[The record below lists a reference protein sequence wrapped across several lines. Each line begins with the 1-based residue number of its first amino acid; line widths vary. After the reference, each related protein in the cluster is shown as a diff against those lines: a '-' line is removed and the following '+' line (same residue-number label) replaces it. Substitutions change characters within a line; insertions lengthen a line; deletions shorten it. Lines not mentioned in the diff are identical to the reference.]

1 MKTKLFSLLII
12 VLVLSA
18 CSSDNSDNSNN
29 TDNSNSTSYFPL
41 NNSNNWVYKYDS
53 TLTTGR
59 DSIYVSGDTIISTI
73 THKKIKSLAQP
84 MGFFSNSLRNNGIR
98 MDNGSLLLNGATGM
112 DFGGNV
118 PLSFPLNDFVIFK
131 ESAVPNAV
139 LSTISGTI
147 NQDFQGY
154 PLTINYVLT
163 SKALESLP
171 TFTAP
176 DGTVYNDIKKVKTTL
191 NLKISTTVT
200 VPNIPIPIAIT
211 VLGQQDVL
219 VATHYYAKNIGM
231 VYTHTD
237 INYQLEDFSQFS
249 SQPLPFPSSGS
260 DSQNEVLD
268 TYIAN

>member
-12 VLVLSA
+12 ALVLSA
-18 CSSDNSDNSNN
+18 CSSDNNSS
-29 TDNSNSTSYFPL
+29 DNSNSTSYFPL
-41 NNSNNWVYKYDS
+41 NNNNYWVYKYDS

-98 MDNGSLLLNGATGM
+98 MDNGSLMLNGATGM

-171 TFTAP
+171 NFTAP

-200 VPNIPIPIAIT
+200 VPNIPIPIALT